1 MTQLPFITNQP
12 TASDRGKADSVF
24 RSAGQTKQYP
34 PRPHITTAKPQAAG
48 ATKAAPKPRGGKSK

>member
-12 TASDRGKADSVF
+12 TTSGGGKPDSVF

-34 PRPHITTAKPQAAG
+34 PRPHITTAKPQG
-48 ATKAAPKPRGGKSK
+48 SGTTKTSPQGGKSSK